1 MVDRYMVIIII
12 FTLSPILVPF
22 LFPEFVQIF
31 ILTYAT
37 LYTLSLSSTSLI
49 LALFLLTAWK
59 GEKRLFM
66 VALTSSLVLFVFGI
80 LFSLVNL
87 KNVGG
92 DFEIVYLAFLEFS
105 AISPIS
111 LALFIGL
118 YFPILSF
125 GIWKLGKEVAFIELK
140 DLILAATISLILG
153 FFVAYTIQNSPLN
166 SEIRNMLAVSLIMD
180 LLVFFVYI
188 LLIRLYWETES
199 RAYYSIIL
207 GFIIFWTLGD
217 LTTIG
222 GMLMYGLPTIFYAFA
237 FICVLYGLVNV
248 YRRDI
253 AILDYSELVEEK
265 ERISELYKTT
275 KELQEILG
283 IINRMLRHDVKN
295 KLQIILGYIEV
306 FFLER
311 KEEYLEKAMKAVE
324 EVNEYLDKIRYLE
337 RALSAGIGLLK
348 PMDVRKVVEEVLSF
362 YGISY
367 KIHGSCFALADE
379 SLYSVIDNI
388 VNNAIKHGKTEKI
401 DVYLTDLGEQCEI
414 RIVDYGVGIPAE
426 IKRRIFEEGFTVNE
440 KTGTGIGLYVVKK
453 VVERYGGR
461 VWVEDTKPK
470 GATFVVRLRSPSYNR
485 EKRFKQS
492 L

>member
-1 MVDRYMVIIII
+1 MVDRYMVIMII
-12 FTLSPILVPF
+12 FTLTPILIPF
-22 LFPEFVQIF
+22 LFPEFVQVF
-31 ILTYAT
+31 ILSYAF
-37 LYTLSLSSTSLI
+37 LYLLSLSSISLL

-59 GEKRLFM
+59 GERRLFM
-66 VALTSSLVLFVFGI
+66 VALTSTLSLFVFGL
-80 LFSLVNL
+80 LFSFANL
-87 KNVGG
+87 KNVGD
-92 DFEIVYLAFLEFS
+92 DFEIVYLTFLEFS

-140 DLILAATISLILG
+140 DLILAATISLIFG

-166 SEIRNMLAVSLIMD
+166 SEIRDMLAVSLIMD
-180 LLVFFVYI
+180 LLIFFVYT

-199 RAYYSIIL
+199 RAYHSIIL
-207 GFIIFWTLGD
+207 GFIIFWTFAD
-217 LTTIG
+217 LTTIS

-324 EVNEYLDKIRYLE
+324 EVNEYLDKIRSLE

-362 YGISY
+362 YGISS

-453 VVERYGGR
+453 VVERYEGR

-470 GATFVVRLRSPSYNR
+470 GATFVIRLRSPSYNR